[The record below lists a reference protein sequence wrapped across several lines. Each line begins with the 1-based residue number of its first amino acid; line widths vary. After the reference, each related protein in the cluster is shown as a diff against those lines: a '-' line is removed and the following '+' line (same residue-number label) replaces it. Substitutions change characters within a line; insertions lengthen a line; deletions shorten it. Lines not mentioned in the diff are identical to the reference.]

1 MSNSIN
7 IIGYKKKYKSLT
19 KKGEQMKIIKFTAIC
34 SLSIFIIINAVMPQF
49 AAAAD
54 ESKIGYGR
62 GGRMSGA
69 SKSTRSD
76 EPIKAIPITFDYDR
90 AKVELGK
97 KLFFEPRLSKSGW
110 ITCNSCHNLSTGGA
124 DNLPTSI
131 GHKWFLGPINSPT
144 VLNSKFNLA
153 QFWDGRAKDLKEQA
167 GGPIANPFEMGSKH
181 ELAVSVLES
190 IPQYV
195 KWFNEVYASN
205 EMYTDEKIHIDQ
217 VTDAIAAF
225 EETLTTPNSRF
236 DQWLIGYDKSISESE
251 LEGYALFKSK
261 GCITCHN
268 GIGVGGN
275 SYQKFGLAKPY
286 DKDTT
291 TLGRYNVT
299 NDDKDKYFFKVPL
312 LRNIELTAPYFHDAS
327 TWDLSEAVNTMAEY
341 QLGTTLTDDETKKIV
356 AFLRTLTGD
365 QPSITFPILPP
376 STSTTPE
383 PNRN

>member
-1 MSNSIN
+1 MR
-7 IIGYKKKYKSLT
+7 
-19 KKGEQMKIIKFTAIC
+19 IIKFTAIC
-34 SLSIFIIINAVMPQF
+34 SLSIFIVINAAIPTLTNAGGLIDM
-49 AAAAD
+49 
-54 ESKIGYGR
+54 GYGSR
-62 GGRMSGA
+62 G
-69 SKSTRSD
+69 KSMQGGGTYLSD
-76 EPIKAIPITFDYDR
+76 EPIQPIPISFDYDR

-110 ITCNSCHNLSTGGA
+110 ISCNSCHNLSTGGA

-181 ELAVSVLES
+181 ELAVSVLQS

-195 KWFNEVYASN
+195 KWFSEVYAPE
-205 EMYTDEKIHIDQ
+205 EMFADVVIDIDQ

-236 DQWLIGYDKSISESE
+236 DQWLIGYDESISQSE
-251 LEGYALFKSK
+251 LEGYTLFKDK
-261 GCITCHN
+261 GCIACHN

-275 SYQKFGLAKPY
+275 SYQKFGMAKPY
-286 DKDTT
+286 DKDTH

-299 NDDKDKYFFKVPL
+299 NDDKDKFVFKVPL

-327 TWDLSEAVNTMAEY
+327 TWDLGEAVNIMAEY
-341 QLGTTLTDDETKKIV
+341 QLGTTLTDDETEKIV

>member
-1 MSNSIN
+1 MN
-7 IIGYKKKYKSLT
+7 
-19 KKGEQMKIIKFTAIC
+19 IIKFTAIC
-34 SLSIFIIINAVMPQF
+34 SLSIFIIINAVIPAF
-49 AAAAD
+49 TTAAD
-54 ESKIGYGR
+54 ESMIGYGR
-62 GGRMSGA
+62 GGRMSGGA
-69 SKSTRSD
+69 KSARSN
-76 EPIKAIPITFDYDR
+76 EPIRPIPINFDYDR

-131 GHKWFLGPINSPT
+131 GHKWFFGPINSPT
-144 VLNSKFNLA
+144 VLNAKFNLT

-181 ELAVSVLES
+181 ELAVSVLQS

-195 KWFNEVYASN
+195 KWFNEVYVSK
-205 EMYTDEKIHIDQ
+205 EMYTDEKIDIDQ

-236 DQWLIGYDKSISESE
+236 DQWLIGYDKSVSESE
-251 LEGYALFKSK
+251 LEGYALFKDK

-268 GIGVGGN
+268 GVGVGGN
-275 SYQKFGLAKPY
+275 SYQKFGMAKPY
-286 DKDTT
+286 DKDTN

-299 NDDKDKYFFKVPL
+299 NDDKDKFVFKVPL

-327 TWDLSEAVNTMAEY
+327 TWDLSEAVNIMAEY
-341 QLGTTLTDDETKKIV
+341 QLGTTLTDDETEKIV

-365 QPSITFPILPP
+365 QPSIIFPILPP
-376 STSTTPE
+376 STSTTPK

>member
-1 MSNSIN
+1 MN
-7 IIGYKKKYKSLT
+7 
-19 KKGEQMKIIKFTAIC
+19 IIKFTAIC
-34 SLSIFIIINAVMPQF
+34 SLSIFIIINAVIPAF
-49 AAAAD
+49 TTAAD
-54 ESKIGYGR
+54 ESMIGYGR
-62 GGRMSGA
+62 GGRMSGGA
-69 SKSTRSD
+69 KSARSD
-76 EPIKAIPITFDYDR
+76 EPIRPIPINFDYDR

-144 VLNSKFNLA
+144 VLNAKFNLT

-167 GGPIANPFEMGSKH
+167 GGPIANPFEMGSNH
-181 ELAVSVLES
+181 ELAVSVLQS

-195 KWFNEVYASN
+195 KWFNDVYTSK

-251 LEGYALFKSK
+251 LEGYNLFKDK
-261 GCITCHN
+261 GCVSCHN
-268 GIGVGGN
+268 GVGVGGN
-275 SYQKFGLAKPY
+275 SYQKFGMAKPY
-286 DKDTT
+286 DKDTN

-299 NDDKDKYFFKVPL
+299 KDDKDKFVFKVPL

-327 TWDLSEAVNTMAEY
+327 TRDLSEAVNIMAEY
-341 QLGTTLTDDETKKIV
+341 QLGTTLTEDETEKIV
-356 AFLRTLTGD
+356 AFLRTLTGS
-365 QPSITFPILPP
+365 QPSIIFPTLPP
-376 STSTTPE
+376 STPTTPE